1 MRGLLFSQSYRPL
14 FSGHETFALRQ
25 LWLKKAV
32 DVVMVEQSRESHD
45 ADSKERRRAKN
56 VFSDDASIVTL
67 GVGKNMV
74 ASIRH
79 WATACDVLTEV
90 GGVPARTPFGAAVFG
105 SDGLDPYSEHPSTLW
120 LVHWKLAGGWSLA
133 QSRTHRSTTWFW
145 VFNYIHEQSFSSRDL
160 LKSLGDYAHDRGG
173 RLSAAT
179 LKRDVEVCLRSYIDR
194 SETGTVDDFADS
206 MLGELGLISLQSRD
220 EYALRRGPK
229 ATLTNGAFLY
239 ALIEF
244 WQAFAPG
251 TSTLSFETIA
261 YEIGSPGRVFKLDED
276 SVAARLID
284 LEALTKSKYQW
295 SDSAGLRQVICKKP
309 MELQAALELAY
320 A

>member
-1 MRGLLFSQSYRPL
+1 MRGLLFSESYRPL

-25 LWLKKAV
+25 LWLKKALELAV
-32 DVVMVEQSRESHD
+32 GATSQTSYDND
-45 ADSKERRRAKN
+45 KPKPRAKN
-56 VFSDDASIVTL
+56 VFSEESSIVAL

-74 ASIRH
+74 ASMRH
-79 WATACDVLTEV
+79 WATACDVLNEV
-90 GGVPARTPFGAAVFG
+90 DGIPAPTQFG
-105 SDGLDPYSEHPSTLW
+105 SSIFGSEGLDPYSEHPTTLW
-120 LVHWKLAGGWSLA
+120 LIHWKLAGGWALPPN
-133 QSRTHRSTTWFW
+133 RTHRSTTWFW
-145 VFNYIHEQSFSSRDL
+145 VFNYIHEQSFSSQDL
-160 LKSLGDYAHDRGG
+160 LRALSEYADQRGG
-173 RLSAAT
+173 RLSPAT
-179 LKRDVEVCLRSYIDR
+179 LKRDLEVCFRSYIDR

-206 MLGELGLISLQSRD
+206 MLGELGLLTIQARD

-229 ATLTNGAFLY
+229 ATLSNGAFLY

-244 WQAFAPG
+244 WQAFAPT

-284 LEALTKSKYQW
+284 LEAFTRSKYQW
-295 SDSAGLRQVICKKP
+295 SDSAGMRQVICKTP
-309 MELQAALELAY
+309 MDLQAALELAY

>member
-1 MRGLLFSQSYRPL
+1 MRGLLFSESYRPL

-25 LWLKKAV
+25 LWLKKALDFAV
-32 DVVMVEQSRESHD
+32 GATLQATDKEPKSR
-45 ADSKERRRAKN
+45 ARN
-56 VFSDDASIVTL
+56 VFSEDSSIVAL

-74 ASIRH
+74 ASMRH
-79 WATACDVLTEV
+79 WATACDVLNDV
-90 GGVPARTPFGAAVFG
+90 DGIPTPTQFG
-105 SDGLDPYSEHPSTLW
+105 SAIFGSEGLDPYSEHPTTLW
-120 LVHWKLAGGWSLA
+120 LVHWKLAGGWALPPN
-133 QSRTHRSTTWFW
+133 RTHRSTTWFW
-145 VFNYIHEQSFSSRDL
+145 VFNYIHEQSFSSQDL
-160 LKSLGDYAHDRGG
+160 LRSLGKYAEERGG
-173 RLSAAT
+173 RLSPAT

-206 MLGELGLISLQSRD
+206 MLGELGLLTVQARD
-220 EYALRRGPK
+220 EYALRRGSK
-229 ATLTNGAFLY
+229 ATLSNGAFLY

-244 WQAFAPG
+244 WQAFAPT
-251 TSTLSFETIA
+251 TSTLSFESIA

-284 LEALTKSKYQW
+284 LEAFTRSRYQW

-309 MELQAALELAY
+309 MDLQAALELAY

>member
-1 MRGLLFSQSYRPL
+1 MRGLLFSEFYRPI

-32 DVVMVEQSRESHD
+32 DLAVGAISQAPVYEMKLKS
-45 ADSKERRRAKN
+45 RAKN
-56 VFSDDASIVTL
+56 VFSEESSIIAL

-74 ASIRH
+74 ASMRH
-79 WATACDVLTEV
+79 WATACDVLNEV
-90 GGVPARTPFGAAVFG
+90 DGIPAPTKFGSSIFGAK
-105 SDGLDPYSEHPSTLW
+105 GLDPYSEHPATLW
-120 LVHWKLAGGWSLA
+120 LIHWKLAGGWALPPN
-133 QSRTHRSTTWFW
+133 RTHRSTTWFW
-145 VFNYIHEQSFSSRDL
+145 VFNYIHEQSFSSQDL
-160 LKSLGDYAHDRGG
+160 LRSLGEYAEERSG
-173 RLSAAT
+173 RLSLAT

-206 MLGELGLISLQSRD
+206 MLGELGLLTVQTRD

-229 ATLTNGAFLY
+229 ATLSTGAFLY

-244 WQAFAPG
+244 WQAFAPT

-276 SVAARLID
+276 SVAAHLIN
-284 LEALTKSKYQW
+284 LETLTRSKYQW
-295 SDSAGLRQVICKKP
+295 SDSAGLKQLICRKP
-309 MELQAALELAY
+309 MDLQEALELAY
-320 A
+320 V

>member
-1 MRGLLFSQSYRPL
+1 MRGLLFSESYRPL

-25 LWLKKAV
+25 LWLKKALDLAV
-32 DVVMVEQSRESHD
+32 GAAAQPADYESKPKSRP
-45 ADSKERRRAKN
+45 KN
-56 VFSDDASIVTL
+56 VFSDESSIVAL

-74 ASIRH
+74 ASMRH
-79 WATACDVLTEV
+79 WATACDVLNEID
-90 GGVPARTPFGAAVFG
+90 GIPAPTTFG
-105 SDGLDPYSEHPSTLW
+105 SSIFGPEGFDPYSEHPTTLW
-120 LVHWKLAGGWSLA
+120 LVHWKLAGGWTLPPN
-133 QSRTHRSTTWFW
+133 RTHRSTTWFW
-145 VFNYIHEQSFSSRDL
+145 VFNYIHEQSFSSQDL
-160 LKSLGDYAHDRGG
+160 LRALGDYAEARGG
-173 RLSAAT
+173 RLSPAT

-206 MLGELGLISLQSRD
+206 MLGELGLLTVQARD

-229 ATLTNGAFLY
+229 ATLSNGAFFY

-244 WQAFAPG
+244 WQAFAPT

-276 SVAARLID
+276 SVAARLFD
-284 LEALTKSKYQW
+284 LEAFTKSKYQW

-309 MELQAALELAY
+309 MDLQAALELAY